1 MLTAPPRA
9 GQVVGSAERVA
20 ETLAEF
26 VAHGFTKLLFWLTGD
41 AQEQLERIACDVIPR
56 VRDRVPSP

>member
-26 VAHGFTKLLFWLTGD
+26 VAHGFTTLLFWLTGD
-41 AQEQLERIACDVIPR
+41 AQEQLERLARDVIPR
-56 VRDRVPSP
+56 VHHQVPSR